1 MRKGM
6 FILFSLLYGFGAFAQ
21 NTDEL
26 RDVYEKDKRD
36 VKAVTEYVKALGET
50 QKRAQADS
58 IVREYMARCPVVQLE
73 DKDTYLL
80 INRFVFEDVY
90 SNAFEY
96 GIYAQRKMRWDREV
110 KEGKEGKEARLLSLL
125 KGMRS
130 GVSNADEIDKRY
142 EVLSVLSGNLRKEV
156 DERCLPAYVE
166 NKCVMPGYD
175 SLKIARLKYLLQK
188 GDLLGQEIMQLKIA
202 VYEDYVVGNY
212 AGMVEKLS
220 LACEINFKAL
230 DEDYAI
236 RILNVLADAGADRKV
251 LKSGIDLLNRLIGK
265 KKTGS
270 INYYSVLGRLYLLY
284 GDEEQGNKYK
294 RMGDKI
300 EAEKMERY
308 GDLIKSFTKEK

>member
-6 FILFSLLYGFGAFAQ
+6 FILFSLLYGLGAFAQ

-50 QKRAQADS
+50 QKRTQADS

-110 KEGKEGKEARLLSLL
+110 KEIKEGKEARLLSLL

-130 GVSNADEIDKRY
+130 GVSNADEIDKRF

-156 DERCLPAYVE
+156 DERCLPAYTDD
-166 NKCVMPGYD
+166 KYVMPAYD
-175 SLKIARLKYLLQK
+175 SLKIAHLKYLLQK

-202 VYEDYVVGNY
+202 VYEDYVTGNY

-220 LACEINFKAL
+220 FACEMNFKAL
-230 DEDYAI
+230 DKEYTI
-236 RILNVLADAGADRKV
+236 RILSVLADAGADREV
-251 LKSGIDLLNRLIGK
+251 LKSGIDLLNRLVGK
-265 KKTGS
+265 KEAES
-270 INYYSVLGRLYLLY
+270 VNYYSVLGRLYLLY

-294 RMGDKI
+294 QMGDKI
-300 EAEKMERY
+300 EAERMERY
-308 GDLIKSFTKEK
+308 GDLMKAFMKEK

>member
-6 FILFSLLYGFGAFAQ
+6 FILFSLLYGLGAFAQ

-50 QKRAQADS
+50 QKRTQADS

-110 KEGKEGKEARLLSLL
+110 KEVKEGKEARLLSLL

-156 DERCLPAYVE
+156 DERCLPAYTDD
-166 NKCVMPGYD
+166 KYVMPAYD
-175 SLKIARLKYLLQK
+175 SLKIAHLKYLLQK

-202 VYEDYVVGNY
+202 VYEDYVTGNY
-212 AGMVEKLS
+212 AGVVEKLS
-220 LACEINFKAL
+220 LACEMNFKAL
-230 DEDYAI
+230 DKEYTI
-236 RILNVLADAGADRKV
+236 RVLDVLADAGADREV
-251 LKSGIDLLNRLIGK
+251 LKSGIDLLNRLVGK
-265 KKTGS
+265 KKAES
-270 INYYSVLGRLYLLY
+270 VNYYSVLGRLYLLY

-294 RMGDKI
+294 QMGDKI
-300 EAEKMERY
+300 EAERMERY
-308 GDLIKSFTKEK
+308 GDLMKAFM